1 MDEIFRKSDIA
12 LYEAQNRGRGKVFE
26 FSFKI
31 QNSSRSRKVGNTRTL
46 RVSSDAALSIRARTW
61 CGKYAASEDLCTC
74 DIPFAKVK
82 QKSLDLHP
90 SLLRLRERRARRNR
104 HI

>member
-1 MDEIFRKSDIA
+1 M
-12 LYEAQNRGRGKVFE
+12 
-26 FSFKI
+26 
-31 QNSSRSRKVGNTRTL
+31 L

-90 SLLRLRERRARRNR
+90 SLLRLRERDALSIGTFESISCSSVDFLHARFALLRLVEFVIRLCEN
-104 HI
+104 